1 MRLSVVFSSLIIGV
15 LLERGVLAVF
25 VFMAGAMIG
34 VALVVGLFGPKTNAV
49 ALEEVSS

>member
-1 MRLSVVFSSLIIGV
+1 M
-15 LLERGVLAVF
+15 LLEQGVLAVF
-25 VFMAGAMIG
+25 VFMAGATTG